1 MVARLLGKKLGM
13 TQMFNKEGDLI
24 PVTLIQA
31 GPCNVLQ
38 IKNKENDGY
47 SAIQVGFEERK
58 KKRATK
64 AEIGH
69 CSKAKTGVKRL
80 VREFRDDPLD
90 AEYELGQVLTVDVFD
105 GVEVID
111 ITGTS
116 KGKGFAGV
124 MKRWGFHGGPA
135 THGCTTPRGAG
146 SVGAGTDPGR
156 VLKGKKMAGRMG
168 GDKCTVRNLDVI
180 KIDKDKNL
188 MFVKGAVPGP
198 NGGYVIIRK
207 SRYS

>member
-13 TQMFNKEGDLI
+13 TQMFNKEGDLV

-47 SAIQVGFEERK
+47 SAVQVGFEERK

-69 CSKAKTGVKRL
+69 CSKAKTGVKKL
-80 VREFRDDPLD
+80 VREFRDDTLD

-180 KIDKDKNL
+180 KIDKDRNL

-198 NGGYVIIRK
+198 NGGYVMIRK

>member
-13 TQMFNKEGDLI
+13 TQMFNNEGNLV

-31 GPCNVLQ
+31 GPCNILQ

-69 CSKAKTGVKRL
+69 CAKAKTGAKKL
-80 VREFRDDPLD
+80 VREFRDDTLD
-90 AEYELGQVLTVDVFD
+90 TEYELGQVLTVDVFD

-111 ITGTS
+111 VTSTS
-116 KGKGFAGV
+116 KGKGFVGV
-124 MKRWGFHGGPA
+124 MKRWGFSGGPA
-135 THGCTTPRGAG
+135 THGCTTPRSAG

-180 KIDKDKNL
+180 KIDKDRNL

>member
-1 MVARLLGKKLGM
+1 
-13 TQMFNKEGDLI
+13 
-24 PVTLIQA
+24 
-31 GPCNVLQ
+31 
-38 IKNKENDGY
+38 
-47 SAIQVGFEERK
+47 
-58 KKRATK
+58 
-64 AEIGH
+64 
-69 CSKAKTGVKRL
+69 
-80 VREFRDDPLD
+80 
-90 AEYELGQVLTVDVFD
+90 
-105 GVEVID
+105 
-111 ITGTS
+111 
-116 KGKGFAGV
+116 

-180 KIDKDKNL
+180 KIDKDRNL

>member
-13 TQMFNKEGDLI
+13 TQMFNKEGDLV

-47 SAIQVGFEERK
+47 SAVQVGFEERK

-69 CSKAKTGVKRL
+69 CSKAKTGVKKL
-80 VREFRDDPLD
+80 VREFRDDTLD

-111 ITGTS
+111 VTSTS

-135 THGCTTPRGAG
+135 THGCTTPRSAG

-168 GDKCTVRNLDVI
+168 GKKCTVRNLDVI
-180 KIDKDKNL
+180 KIDNDRNL

>member
-13 TQMFNKEGDLI
+13 TQMFNKEGNLV

-31 GPCNVLQ
+31 GPCNILQ

-69 CSKAKTGVKRL
+69 CSKAKTGVKKL

-135 THGCTTPRGAG
+135 THGCTTPRSAG

-180 KIDKDKNL
+180 KIDKDRNL